1 MDYIGKYITKDGVV
15 TDTMSEQVLGV
26 VFGGTEKEL
35 LFLPFFDVEYCHK
48 RYHSLQEILEIAED
62 FNRQYNNKHIR
73 WSVPT
78 LAEWNAIIRNL
89 GKTDVFEESA
99 PDMCDRTQEWGEFDS
114 KTAVDNLGIY
124 GLNSESI
131 YWSSSEGYEDEVYL
145 LSLGLGR
152 IEAYPMFDDGEED
165 DNVLRLIGH
174 INLWR

>member
-1 MDYIGKYITKDGVV
+1 MDCIGKYITKDGGV

-35 LFLPFFDVEYCHK
+35 LFLPFSDVEYSHK
-48 RYHSLQEILEIAED
+48 RYRSLQEVIEIAED
-62 FNRQYNNKHIR
+62 FNRQYNDKLIR

-78 LAEWNAIIRNL
+78 LADWNAIIRNL

-99 PDMCDRTQEWGEFDS
+99 PDMCDRIQEWGDFDS
-114 KTAVDNLGIY
+114 KTAINNLRRY
-124 GLNSESI
+124 GLNSEST
-131 YWSSSEGYEDEVYL
+131 YWSSSEGYEDEVFL
-145 LSLGLGR
+145 LNLALGR

>member
-1 MDYIGKYITKDGVV
+1 MDNIGKYITKDGVV

-35 LFLPFFDVEYCHK
+35 LFLPFSDVEYSHK
-48 RYHSLQEILEIAED
+48 RYRSLQEVIEFAED
-62 FNRQYNNKHIR
+62 FNRQYNDKLIR

-78 LAEWNAIIRNL
+78 WAEWNAIIRNL
-89 GKTDVFEESA
+89 GKTDVFGKSA